1 MHDYTWKIKKEPHK
15 YYLEAWIS
23 INKLKEM
30 NMIALLEK
38 QEMMEASA
46 VFSNKPYGIIG
57 LWPICI
63 YNFNKA
69 KK

>member
-1 MHDYTWKIKKEPHK
+1 
-15 YYLEAWIS
+15 
-23 INKLKEM
+23 M

-57 LWPICI
+57 L
-63 YNFNKA
+63 
-69 KK
+69 